1 MGESLRFLKPYLRGF
16 PIIIMLMVVT
26 YLMAS
31 RYLKYVTP
39 MYESTAKLRLADIGE
54 GVPNSNLFKDLDVFA
69 SANKINAEIEVL
81 KSQTILE
88 KTLKNID
95 FQIQIFRVGKIKKV
109 ELYNDAPFII
119 KTFNT
124 TKTIEDKRFQLN
136 LLRNQTFI
144 IEDNSGRKVFGKIGD
159 TLILNHAKLM
169 LELNQ
174 SLFEQKRDLKLT
186 DNYEFIINSKD
197 KVLKE
202 ISQNLD
208 IMAVDKDVPIIRISY
223 KSAHPQKAAALPN
236 ALAKTYI
243 EDYIES
249 KYSAANTAVNFLGN
263 QIKGIQT
270 KLSQSEQQI
279 LNYRNQRGITNLRQE
294 TETDLRT
301 ISQLKIQQT
310 NLKMSLDAVKELER
324 YIQNGKNNFL
334 ELAPNFEAFT
344 DLLSTE
350 IVKKIKTLQAEKK
363 DLLMTYTSND
373 ERVQVIDAKIN
384 DLTSYMIESISNT
397 RKNLESKY
405 QNLNSDIISAS
416 SELLPVPEKEY
427 MMTIYNREFNIYQ
440 NTYNFLNEKKIEAEI
455 AQAAKIAFH
464 RIITPAM
471 VSKEPVSPNK
481 TIIKIVSALLGMM
494 GAILLIFFIHALK
507 ARVNDKETIEENSMI
522 PVVATIP
529 KLKKQ
534 ETEDCFLKTITQLEI
549 KGLLKTNG
557 ITCLTGFNLMEGASF
572 IAKNLLNSC
581 ALQERK
587 ALLIDFNNPNSSENI
602 EHINENASILSV
614 NTQQIKR
621 LSNQKFQEFIRN
633 HTEQF
638 EQIFILNENIGGQLT
653 LPTMALADLNL
664 VCVDTRLSPAK
675 NILKVDLLKEEYQLP
690 NMYFMLNR
698 HGYNPSLLRDIKGFF
713 KKTVELWTSLKNKKN
728 YASKIISK

>member
-1 MGESLRFLKPYLRGF
+1 MGESLRFLKPYLRGL
-16 PIIIMLMVVT
+16 PIIVILMVVT
-26 YLMAS
+26 YLIAS

-69 SANKINAEIEVL
+69 STNKINAEIEVL

-88 KTLKNID
+88 KALKSID
-95 FQIQIFRVGKIKKV
+95 FHVQIFRVGKIKKV
-109 ELYNDAPFII
+109 ELYDDAPFKI

-136 LLRNQTFI
+136 LLKNQTFI

-159 TLILNHAKLM
+159 TLILNHTKLM

-174 SLFEQKRDLKLT
+174 SLFEQRRDLKLT
-186 DNYEFIINSKD
+186 DNYEFIVNSQD

-208 IMAVDKDVPIIRISY
+208 IMAVDKDVPVIRISY
-223 KSAHPQKAAALPN
+223 KSAHPHKAAALPN
-236 ALAKTYI
+236 ALAKAYI

-279 LNYRNQRGITNLRQE
+279 LSYRNQKGITNLRQE
-294 TETDLRT
+294 TETNLRT

-310 NLKMSLDAVKELER
+310 NLKMSLDAVKDLEK
-324 YIQNGKNNFL
+324 YIQNGKDNFL

-350 IVKKIKTLQAEKK
+350 IVKKVKNLQAEKR
-363 DLLMTYTSND
+363 DLLMTYTSHD
-373 ERVQVIDAKIN
+373 ERVKVIDAKIN
-384 DLTSYMIESISNT
+384 DLTSYMIESITNT

-405 QNLNSDIISAS
+405 DNLNKDIVLAS
-416 SELLPVPEKEY
+416 SELVPVPEKEY

-464 RIITPAM
+464 KIITPAIA
-471 VSKEPVSPNK
+471 SKEPVSPNK
-481 TIIKIVSALLGMM
+481 TIIKIVSSLLGMM
-494 GAILLIFFIHALK
+494 GAMILIFLVHSLK

-522 PVVATIP
+522 PIVATIP

-534 ETEDCFLKTITQLEI
+534 EIEDYFLKTITQLEI
-549 KGLLKTNG
+549 KNLLKNHG
-557 ITCLTGFNLMEGASF
+557 ITCLTGFSLVEGASF
-572 IAKNLLNSC
+572 ITKNLLNNY
-581 ALQERK
+581 ALQGRK
-587 ALLIDFNNPNSSENI
+587 ALLIDFNAPKSSQSIEYIDENVAVL
-602 EHINENASILSV
+602 HI

-621 LSNQKFQEFIRN
+621 FSNQKFQEFIKS
-633 HTEQF
+633 HTLEF
-638 EQIFILNENIGGQLT
+638 EQVFILNESIGKQLT

-675 NILKVDLLKEEYQLP
+675 SILKVDLMKEEFQLP
-690 NMYFMLNR
+690 NIHFMLNR
-698 HGYNPSLLRDIKGFF
+698 YGYNPSLLKDIKVVFR
-713 KKTVELWTSLKNKKN
+713 KTIELCVSLKNKIS
-728 YASKIISK
+728 YASKVISK

>member
-1 MGESLRFLKPYLRGF
+1 MGESLRFLKPYLRGL
-16 PIIIMLMVVT
+16 PIIMILMIVA

-95 FQIQIFRVGKIKKV
+95 FQTQIFRVGKIKKV
-109 ELYNDAPFII
+109 ELYDDAPFVI

-124 TKTIEDKRFQLN
+124 TKTIEDKRFQLCI
-136 LLRNQTFI
+136 LKNQTFI
-144 IEDNSGRKVFGKIGD
+144 IEDNAGRKVFGKIGD
-159 TLILNHAKLM
+159 TLILNHSKLM

-174 SLFEQKRDLKLT
+174 SLFEHKKQLRLV
-186 DNYEFIINSKD
+186 DNYEFIINSKE

-202 ISQNLD
+202 ILQNLD
-208 IMAVDKDVPIIRISY
+208 IMAVDKDVPVIRISY

-310 NLKMSLDAVKELER
+310 NLKMSLDAVKDLER
-324 YIQNGKNNFL
+324 YVQNGKGNFL

-350 IVKKIKTLQAEKK
+350 IIKKVKNLQAEKR
-363 DLLMTYTSND
+363 DLLMTYTSSD

-384 DLTSYMIESISNT
+384 DLTSYMIESITNT

-405 QNLNSDIISAS
+405 ENLNRDIVSAS
-416 SELLPVPEKEY
+416 SELIPVPEKEY

-464 RIITPAM
+464 RVITPAM

-507 ARVNDKETIEENSMI
+507 ARINDKETIEENSMI
-522 PVVATIP
+522 PVVATVP

-534 ETEDCFLKTITQLEI
+534 EIEDYFLKTTTQLEI
-549 KGLLKTNG
+549 KGLLKNNG
-557 ITCLTGFNLMEGASF
+557 ITCLTGFSLSEGASF
-572 IAKNLLNSC
+572 IAKNLLSSC

-587 ALLIDFNNPNSSENI
+587 ALLIDFHNSNSSENI
-602 EHINENASILSV
+602 EYISENVGILSV
-614 NTQQIKR
+614 NTQKIKR
-621 LSNQKFQEFIRN
+621 LSNQKFQEFIGS
-633 HTEQF
+633 HKDQF
-638 EQIFILNENIGGQLT
+638 EQVFILNENIGGQLT
-653 LPTMALADLNL
+653 LPTMALANLNL

-675 NILKVDLLKEEYQLP
+675 NILKVDLMKEEYQLP
-690 NMYFMLNR
+690 NIYFMLNR
-698 HGYNPSLLRDIKGFF
+698 HGYNPSLLRDIKSLFR
-713 KKTVELWTSLKNKKN
+713 KTVELWTSFKNKMT